1 MRIVE
6 RQCRGILLPHV
17 VLPFDDPE
25 LAGITVAD
33 VLADPTRFEG
43 TTLADPLEGVE
54 YGRCKARVMR
64 RPNGSPWIH
73 SFAHGRTVYELKFD
87 FQAIQAALEE
97 MPRDECAATW
107 ISLVLT
113 ADLGDDEGEELRNLV
128 ASRTGVTKPALDRML
143 KAARVMHKRQCSE
156 EERDRRAVKRRDPR
170 PQIPAPA
177 ADAPWLPQMQ
187 GLNDVLGASRAAE
200 PPMRDIEGVVVQ
212 VRVRRIPNMHTL
224 TADGANESDAKGSRL
239 PAPEQPLLTRLTQ
252 DQLAELI
259 EHHID
264 YTDAADR
271 SVHLAAPFVRH
282 YLERTDDALPVVA
295 TIATLP
301 LVLPDG
307 TILSGHGLMRDRGIV
322 FRIPERLMAML
333 PTGDKCDDQAAQ
345 QALSFL
351 IDTWLCD
358 VATDYTGKCILI
370 TAALT
375 LIERSLLP
383 DRPVFFVTA
392 GRRGGGKT
400 TTLVMLLMAVT
411 GVRPSAAAWSPNEEE
426 RRKALLAYLM
436 EALPAIIWDNIPR
449 GTQITCPHIERSCT
463 TAFYS
468 DRRLGVSEL
477 VAVAAAVIHLFTGN
491 NIGPRGDLASR
502 SLKAR
507 LEVER
512 PDPENRQFTHPD
524 PIGWTEAHRG
534 EILRALYTILLG
546 NPNLHAGPGAV
557 RKTRFKLWWQL
568 VGSAVEH
575 AVHVSGGKLDFQELF
590 LSQEE
595 DEEES
600 ASLADALVALDGEWP
615 GGNRGEEATKFQAAD
630 VTRKVN
636 NQSEYTIDAE
646 RQRNVTVREFLFPN
660 TPPGQTVTAKAVG
673 KRLKRHIGE
682 PVMQGGR
689 TLILKE
695 WRDPRGGPNAT
706 LSYYVQTREPRTR

>member
-1 MRIVE
+1 
-6 RQCRGILLPHV
+6 
-17 VLPFDDPE
+17 
-25 LAGITVAD
+25 
-33 VLADPTRFEG
+33 VLADPAGFEG
-43 TTLADPLEGVE
+43 ATLADPLEGVA
-54 YGRCKARVMR
+54 YGRCKARIMR
-64 RPNGSPWIH
+64 RADGTPWIH
-73 SFAHGRTVYELKFD
+73 SFAHGRTVYDLKFD
-87 FQAIQAALEE
+87 AHAVRAALEAV
-97 MPRDECAATW
+97 PQDECAATW
-107 ISLVLT
+107 VRLVLA
-113 ADLGDDEGEELRNLV
+113 ADLGDDEREELRNLV
-128 ASRTGVTKPALDRML
+128 ASRTGITKPALDRKL
-143 KAARVMHKRQCSE
+143 KAARTDHDRLRVE
-156 EERDRRAVKRRDPR
+156 EERDRRALDRRDPR

-187 GLNDVLGASRAAE
+187 VLNDVLGASRAAE
-200 PPMRDIEGVVVQ
+200 PPMRDIDGAFVQ
-212 VRVRRIPNMHTL
+212 VRVRRIPNMHAL
-224 TADGANESDAKGSRL
+224 TADGANEGDSRESRL
-239 PAPEQPLLTRLTQ
+239 PASEQPLLTRLSD

-259 EHHID
+259 ERHID
-264 YTDAADR
+264 YTDDTGR
-271 SVHLAAPFVRH
+271 SVPLAAPFVRH

-295 TIATLP
+295 AIATLP
-301 LVLPDG
+301 VVLPDG
-307 TILSGHGLMRDRGIV
+307 TILAGSGLVRERGIV
-322 FRIPERLMAML
+322 FRIPERLMALL
-333 PTGDKCDDQAAQ
+333 PRGDECDDEAVQE
-345 QALSFL
+345 ALTFL
-351 IDTWLCD
+351 TDTWLCD

-370 TAALT
+370 AAALT

-400 TTLVMLLMAVT
+400 TTLIMLLMAVT
-411 GVRPSAAAWSPNEEE
+411 GVRPAAAAWSPNEEE

-449 GTQITCPHIERSCT
+449 GTQISCPHIERSCT

-502 SLKAR
+502 ALTAR

-512 PDPENRQFTHPD
+512 PDPENRQFTHAD

-534 EILRALYTILLG
+534 RILCALYTLLLG
-546 NPNLHAGPGAV
+546 NPNLHADPHTV

-575 AVHVSGGKLDFQELF
+575 AVSVSGGSIDFQNLF

-600 ASLADALVALDGEWP
+600 ASLADALAALDGQWP
-615 GGNRGEEATKFQAAD
+615 GAKREKDATKFQAAD

-636 NQSEYTIDAE
+636 DGSEYTPDAE
-646 RQRNVTVREFLFPN
+646 RQRNVTVREFLFPI

-673 KRLKRHIGE
+673 KRLKRYIGE
-682 PVMQGGR
+682 PVRQGDR

-695 WRDPRGGPNAT
+695 YRDPKGGPNAA
-706 LSYYVQTREPRTR
+706 LSYYIQTRDPEVE